1 MPQGQ
6 FISLEGGEGAGKST
20 QIKRLSHLL
29 QESGIKSIC
38 TREPGGTP
46 GAELIR
52 DLLVKGDVS
61 RWTPRTEALL
71 MFAAR
76 QEHVEKVIK
85 PTMDQGD
92 WVICDRFADSSVAYQ
107 GYGHELGA
115 ENIDDLHKW
124 VLGDFQ
130 PDLTLI
136 LDLPVAIGLSRTR
149 AHVVGE
155 NRFEGMDTPFHD
167 RMRKGFLAIAKNN
180 PHRCAVIDATQS
192 LDDVTTAIWKHV
204 KAKFGLPNQGQEKIG
219 D

>member
-1 MPQGQ
+1 MSKGY

-20 QIKRLSHLL
+20 QIKRLSQRLDKYL
-29 QESGIKSIC
+29 YKNTC

-52 DLLVKGDVS
+52 DLLVRGDAS
-61 RWTPRTEALL
+61 RWTPKTEALL

-85 PTMDQGD
+85 PTLEKGE

-107 GYGHELGA
+107 GIGHGLGA
-115 ENIDDLHKW
+115 KKITDLHDW

-136 LDLPVAIGLSRTR
+136 LDLPVSVGLGRTR
-149 AHVVGE
+149 GHDLGE
-155 NRFEGMDTPFHD
+155 NRFEGMETSFHE
-167 RMRKGFLAIAKNN
+167 RMRDGFLSIAKHT
-180 PHRCAVIDATQS
+180 PKRCIVIDATQS
-192 LDDVTTAIWKHV
+192 LDDVESSIWKAV
-204 KAKFGLPNQGQEKIG
+204 TNKFSGSFDG
-219 D
+219 